1 MTGFLVDVVQNF
13 VEHRE
18 CSTLIL
24 DGRSKPV
31 TLVERVKRAAME
43 AGHRKYG
50 IEKVIVL
57 ES

>member
-31 TLVERVKRAAME
+31 TLVERVKRAAMK